1 MISNTAQV
9 NTFTG
14 GLNMDQDVNL
24 IPDTQY
30 RYAEDVRVI
39 TNDGGTTGVLQ
50 SIENP
55 RKYDTIIPKDETII
69 GTTTIND
76 IAVVITKTSDN
87 INKIYRLMGFDSNMP
102 QIKLVC
108 KGALG
113 LCEDLSKNPTL
124 SIVGNYESD
133 TNIKIYFT
141 DGNSPIKIVNIM
153 SNDYIDNSN
162 LIDENG
168 NIINPGSLE
177 ITPVVSLLPFKFR
190 WLSEGNLKAG
200 MVTYCYQLFNVHG
213 TETVTSPMSELI
225 HLTNSVTSQGSSEYK
240 GTGLNKASN
249 KSVMLSTELSLQD
262 FNKLRVIRIFYEQNN
277 STPTISIVD
286 EIDIPDGQTS
296 IQYVDYGAT
305 LSDISVEEFNAMT
318 GYQFIAQTLAKMQ
331 NRLFAANVTENT
343 WIPEDEDGNDYDARA
358 YRANSEGSVQLLSSL
373 DSNNIRL
380 SITDDEAIKRIPATH
395 DCINPFNNVKY
406 TKDASNSQ
414 NIYIYNKEGE
424 LGGYGINIEY
434 SFVTTDINLSNKQ
447 DKFRLDQS
455 CSMDVPTVRNNTRYI
470 NRGDSKMPEILQP
483 TEEQKNNLYIP
494 NYADPYI
501 AANYRG
507 YQRDEVYRFGIIFYN
522 DKSVASPVLW
532 IGDIRMPHASQ
543 MPPFRYENNTLIG
556 NALGVEFKV
565 KKMPVGAVSYE
576 IVRCDRTERDRTVV
590 MQTVGSYVYEYR
602 IQEQDKYVGQGSELD
617 SSLEMRPT
625 PFFCSLIGEQL
636 AISTGTAEDIGN
648 FSLTMRVNDY
658 IRLVSPEICVQGD
671 DATKLFEGSVYLDG
685 IGSYYSP
692 FVGGKVNDSK
702 FDDFKD
708 NYVNGN
714 TIGNSVSRSIFAA
727 ADYVTQI
734 DGRVLQQDTVPYVGY
749 GSRWGLNVLAVGFPY
764 QDSRGNKVYRG
775 ASIAKYFVPTF
786 GQSQSTSY
794 IEDAKYPP
802 NIDYNMYGAPDVV
815 AKRINIGNRTYTN
828 YSMSDFIHNDNQ
840 SLQGPAG
847 PCIIAHV
854 PELQNVF
861 SGFNSVPTSKYPEL
875 HPFDSTNAIPVF
887 NIKRDGNSIYGGNTF
902 SSRQNSVYISIAAHD
917 SKYVFG
923 GDTYLSL
930 LDYPNTMLFQLP
942 DAKEWDG
949 MKNYIGAYIPFES
962 SINMNLFHGD
972 QIHRTV
978 TSSNFADSWLQLE
991 PTQMQ
996 DIHVQDLPYF
1006 VYNSVYSAQNTGK
1019 LYVPNSMYADKD
1031 VKYTNRILTSQAKTN
1046 NEVIDQWSKFKVADY
1061 LDVDNQWGDITNLKV
1076 FKDRL
1081 FYFQDTGVGVAS
1093 VNERSL
1099 ITDDNVNQLVL
1110 GTGGILSR
1118 FDYVTTTNGSSI
1130 KNDKSIINS
1139 DNVLYWYDYDKNEI
1153 CSYTGQVSQL
1163 SKEKQVQ
1170 SYFNKNIKEDR
1181 AKAMSL
1187 FDKKYNEVW
1196 FNVLNKP
1203 LVFNEQ
1209 LGRFTSFY
1217 TFNPKWSLPIS
1228 DRVVAI
1234 KDNELHTIHD
1244 TGVIGLTPL
1253 DRKAK
1258 LEIVINKN
1266 APYTKV
1272 FDNVRLQGE
1281 FRDGNQESI
1290 KDDIIDYMK
1299 FSTKHQEAIREHTEE
1314 EFDEEGNV
1322 ITPEQHIITDYR
1334 EDTFRFPV
1342 PRADKNEDALSLPAR
1357 LRGKY
1362 MICDY
1367 ELDSDIDHTFEIPQ
1381 ITTTYRNSLI

>member
-30 RYAEDVRVI
+30 RYAEDVRVV

-55 RKYDTIIPKDETII
+55 RRYDTIIPKDETII

-153 SNDYIDNSN
+153 SNKYIDNSN

-240 GTGLNKASN
+240 GTGLNKSSN

-262 FNKLRVIRIFYEQNN
+262 FNKLRVIRLFYEQNN
-277 STPTISIVD
+277 STPVISIVD
-286 EIDIPDGQTS
+286 EIDIPDGQTD

-305 LSDISVEEFNAMT
+305 LSDISIDEFNAMT

-447 DKFRLDQS
+447 DKFRLNQS

-483 TEEQKNNLYIP
+483 TEEQKNNPYIP

-507 YQRDEVYRFGIIFYN
+507 YQRDEIYRFGIIFYN

-576 IVRCDRTERDRTVV
+576 IVRCDRTERDRTVL
-590 MQTVGSYVYEYR
+590 MQTIGSYVYEYR
-602 IQEQDKYVGQGSELD
+602 IQEQDKWVGQGSELD

-636 AISTGTAEDIGN
+636 AISTGTAEDVGN
-648 FSLTMRVNDY
+648 FSLTMRANDY

-671 DATKLFEGSVYLDG
+671 DVTRLFEGSVYLDG

-692 FVGGKVNDSK
+692 FVGGKVNDGE
-702 FDDFKD
+702 FEDFKD
-708 NYVNGN
+708 DYANGN
-714 TIGNSVSRSIFAA
+714 TIGHNVSRSIFAA
-727 ADYVTQI
+727 ADYVTQVN
-734 DGRVLQQDTVPYVGY
+734 GEVLQQDTVPYVGY
-749 GSRWGLNVLAVGFPY
+749 GRRWDLNVLAVGFPY
-764 QDSRGNKVYRG
+764 QDSRGKKVYRG

-786 GQSQSTSY
+786 GQSQDISY

-815 AKRINIGNRTYTN
+815 AKRINVGNRTYTN

-854 PELQNVF
+854 PELENVF
-861 SGFNSVPTSKYPEL
+861 SGFNSVPTNRYPEL
-875 HPFDSTNAIPVF
+875 HSFDSTNAIPVF
-887 NIKRDGNSIYGGNTF
+887 NVKRDGNSIYGGNTF

-942 DAKEWDG
+942 DPKEWDG

-962 SINMNLFHGD
+962 TINMNLFHGD

-1081 FYFQDTGVGVAS
+1081 FYFQNTGLGIAS

-1130 KNDKSIINS
+1130 KNDKSITNS
-1139 DNVLYWYDYDKNEI
+1139 DNVLYWYDYDKNEL

-1181 AKAMSL
+1181 TKAMSL

-1196 FNVLNKP
+1196 FNILNKP
-1203 LVFNEQ
+1203 LIFNEQ

-1234 KDNELHTIHD
+1234 KDNELHTLHD

-1258 LEIVINKN
+1258 LQLVVNKN

-1272 FDNVRLQGE
+1272 YDNVRLQGE
-1281 FRDGNQESI
+1281 FRDGNQETI

-1299 FSTKHQEAIREHTEE
+1299 FSTKHQEAIKEHTEE
-1314 EFDEEGNV
+1314 QLDEEGSI

-1342 PRADKNEDALSLPAR
+1342 PRADKNEDELSLPAR

>member
-9 NTFTG
+9 NTFIE
-14 GLNMDQDVNL
+14 GLNMDQDVNS
-24 IPDTQY
+24 IPNTQY
-30 RYAEDVRVI
+30 RYAEDIRIV

-55 RKYDTIIPKDETII
+55 RRYDTIIPKDETII

-113 LCEDLSKNPTL
+113 LCEDLSKTHVL
-124 SIVGNYESD
+124 SVVGNYESD

-141 DGNSPIKIVNIM
+141 DGNSPIKVVNIM
-153 SNDYIDNSN
+153 SNKYIDDSN

-177 ITPVVSLLPFKFR
+177 ITPVVSLLPFEFC

-225 HLTNSVTSQGSSEYK
+225 HLTDSSTNQGSSEYK
-240 GTGLNKASN
+240 GAGLNKSSN
-249 KSVMLSTELSLQD
+249 KSVILSTVLSLQD
-262 FNKLRVIRIFYEQNN
+262 FDKLRVIRMFYSQNN
-277 STPTISIVD
+277 STPIISIVD
-286 EIDIPDGQTS
+286 EIDVPKGQTN
-296 IQYVDYGAT
+296 IKYVDYGST
-305 LSDISVEEFNAMT
+305 LSEISIDEFNAMT

-331 NRLFAANVTENT
+331 NRLFAANITENT
-343 WIPEDEDGNDYDARA
+343 WTPKDEDGNDYDARA
-358 YRANSEGSVQLLSSL
+358 YRADSQGVIRLLSGL
-373 DSNNIRL
+373 DNNNIRIPI
-380 SITDDEAIKRIPATH
+380 SDIEAIKRIPITH

-414 NIYIYNKEGE
+414 NLCMYNQAGE

-434 SFVTTDINLSNKQ
+434 SFITTDINLSSKQ
-447 DKFRLDQS
+447 DKFRLNQS

-470 NRGDSKMPEILQP
+470 NRGDNKMPEIVQP
-483 TEEQKNNLYIP
+483 TEEQKSNPYTP

-501 AANYRG
+501 SANYRG
-507 YQRDEVYRFGIIFYN
+507 YQRDEIYRFGIVFYN
-522 DKSVASPVLW
+522 KKSIASPVLW

-556 NALGVEFKV
+556 NALGIEFKV

-576 IVRCDRTERDRTVV
+576 IVRCDRTERDRTVL
-590 MQTVGSYVYEYR
+590 MQTIGSYVYEYR
-602 IQEQDKYVGQGSELD
+602 IQEQDKWVGQGSELD

-648 FSLTMRVNDY
+648 FSLTMRANDY

-671 DATKLFEGSVYLDG
+671 DVTRLFEESVYLDR

-708 NYVNGN
+708 NYANGN

-734 DGRVLQQDTVPYVGY
+734 NGEVLQQDTVPYVGY
-749 GSRWGLNVLAVGFPY
+749 GRRWNLNVLAVGFPY
-764 QDSRGNKVYRG
+764 QDSRGKKVYRG
-775 ASIAKYFVPTF
+775 ASIAKYFVPSF
-786 GQSQSTSY
+786 GQSQDISY

-815 AKRINIGNRTYTN
+815 AKRINVGNRTYTN

-854 PELQNVF
+854 PELSRTF
-861 SGFNSVPTSKYPEL
+861 AGFNSVPTNKYPEL

-902 SSRQNSVYISIAAHD
+902 SSRQNSVYISISAHD

-942 DAKEWDG
+942 NAEEWDG

-962 SINMNLFHGD
+962 TVNMNLFHGD

-978 TSSNFADSWLQLE
+978 TGSNFADSWLQLQ

-996 DIHVQDLPYF
+996 QVHVQDFPYF
-1006 VYNSVYSAQNTGK
+1006 VYNSVYSTSNTSK
-1019 LYVPNSMYADKD
+1019 FYVPNSIYAEDN
-1031 VKYTNRILTSQAKTN
+1031 VTYSNRILVSQAKTN
-1046 NEVIDQWSKFKVADY
+1046 NEVIDQWTKFKVADY
-1061 LDVDNQWGDITNLKV
+1061 LDVDSQWGGITNLKV

-1081 FYFQDTGVGVAS
+1081 FYFQNTGLGIAS

-1110 GTGGILSR
+1110 GTGGVLSR

-1139 DNVLYWYDYDKNEI
+1139 DNVLYWYDYDKNEL

-1181 AKAMSL
+1181 TKAMSL

-1196 FNVLNKP
+1196 FNILNKP
-1203 LVFNEQ
+1203 LIFNER

-1217 TFNPKWSLPIS
+1217 TFNPKWSLSIS

-1234 KDNELHTIHD
+1234 KDNELHTLHD
-1244 TGVIGLTPL
+1244 SGVIGLTPL

-1258 LEIVINKN
+1258 LQLVVNKD
-1266 APYTKV
+1266 AHYTKV
-1272 FDNVRLQGE
+1272 YDNVRLQGE
-1281 FRDGNQESI
+1281 FRDGNQEII

-1314 EFDEEGNV
+1314 EFDEEGSI

-1342 PRADKNEDALSLPAR
+1342 PRADKNEDTLSLPAR

-1367 ELDSDIDHTFEIPQ
+1367 ELDSDIDYTFEIPQ